1 MSWIYGCVVHCYK
14 EDIRNKTL
22 EDQITVVMLSNV
34 HLMYFC
40 DIIICNLCFMLF
52 ILKHDDILLNIF
64 LF

>member
-14 EDIRNKTL
+14 EDMRNKTL

-34 HLMYFC
+34 HPMYFC
-40 DIIICNLCFMLF
+40 DNIICNLCFMLF
-52 ILKHDDILLNIF
+52 VLKLGDILLNII

>member
-34 HLMYFC
+34 HPMYFC

-52 ILKHDDILLNIF
+52 ILKHGDILLNIF